1 MKPALQLRQSQ
12 QLLLTPQLQQAI
24 KLLQL
29 STLEIN
35 QETSRL
41 LDENPFLEREDDS
54 ANQTYSGSNSTETVA
69 RSESSENTTSE
80 SDTRT
85 DNSDWSE
92 PSFASFSSANPD
104 DEDDGFGEV
113 AADRPSMREHLL
125 WQLNMSSLD
134 VRDKNLVSLLIDAL
148 DENAY
153 LSQPLQ
159 EIVEFLPPELDV
171 TLDDLETALVQLQH
185 LDEPGIGARDLGECL
200 ALQLQALPE
209 DVPGRDL
216 ARVVVTHHLDM
227 LAARDFAKL
236 KKLLKCDDNELRC
249 VQDLIVHLQPKPGMA
264 FEQRAAD
271 YVVPD
276 VLVERHGGIWRARL
290 NPEAMPRLRLNQVY
304 ANILQQR
311 GDGNAQGM
319 VTQLQEARWFI
330 KNLQQRFETILR
342 VSQAIVER
350 QRQFFEHGD
359 IAMRPLVFREIADQ
373 LELHESTISRVTTQ
387 KFMHTPRGIYEFKYF
402 FGSGLATEAGGACS
416 STAIRALIK
425 QMVGDEDTKHP
436 LTDSRMAEILAQQ
449 GIIVARRTVAKYR
462 ELMSILPVNL
472 RKSL

>member
-1 MKPALQLRQSQ
+1 M
-12 QLLLTPQLQQAI
+12 LTPQLQQAI

-35 QETSRL
+35 QETARL

-54 ANQTYSGSNSTETVA
+54 TNQTYSGNSSTDAPAPSSSTETA
-69 RSESSENTTSE
+69 SAPAESEVRKDDGNE
-80 SDTRT
+80 
-85 DNSDWSE
+85 WPE
-92 PSFASFSSANPD
+92 PSFSSSSSSSSPD
-104 DEDDGFGEV
+104 DEDDGYSEV
-113 AADRPSMREHLL
+113 AAEKPSMREHLL
-125 WQLNMSSLD
+125 WELNMSQMD
-134 VRDKNLVSLLIDAL
+134 ARDKKLIGLLIDAL

-153 LSQPLQ
+153 LSQPLE
-159 EIVEFLPPELDV
+159 EIFELLPPELEV
-171 TLDDLETALVQLQH
+171 TLDDLETALVQLQY
-185 LDEPGIGARDLGECL
+185 LDAPGIGARNLSECL
-200 ALQLQALPE
+200 ALQLRAMPE
-209 DVPGRDL
+209 DIPGRDL
-216 ARVVVTHHLDM
+216 ALALVSQHLDL
-227 LAARDFAKL
+227 LAARDFNKL
-236 KKLLKCDDNELRC
+236 KKALRCDDEALRC
-249 VQDLIVHLQPKPGMA
+249 AQDLIVHLQPKPGAA
-264 FEQRAAD
+264 FEHRAAD

-290 NPEAMPRLRLNQVY
+290 NPEAMPRLRINQVY

-311 GDGNAQGM
+311 NEKNANEMAG
-319 VTQLQEARWFI
+319 QLQEARWFI

-359 IAMRPLVFREIADQ
+359 IAMRPLVLREIAEQ

-387 KFMHTPRGIYEFKYF
+387 KFMLTPRGIYEFKYF

-425 QMVGDEDTKHP
+425 QLVSEEDAKRP
-436 LTDSRMAEILAQQ
+436 LTDSRMSEILAQQ
-449 GIIVARRTVAKYR
+449 GILVARRTVAKYR
-462 ELMSILPVNL
+462 EGMNILPVNL